1 MANERAKALAAKQRE
16 ERKALRAKKRNSDNP
31 RDWGTMRQLRE
42 AWKMTYESDKK
53 LPFYVFGAWAAT
65 ILVGLIL
72 GAVLVNV
79 TGMKS
84 WWVWGPVF
92 GLVLGMS
99 AAMWVFTGRM
109 KKATYVKYEGQPGA
123 GEVALSMLNKKKYT
137 YTAAIAFNRSQDV
150 IHRVVGPCGLV
161 LIGDGQ
167 SARTK
172 QLLNNER
179 RRHAAAGYNVDVQTI
194 MIGDGDGEVP
204 LNQLAKHIQKM
215 PKTLDKLQIED
226 LNSRLKALDAVKQR
240 LPIPKGPMPS
250 SKGMRRALRGR

>member
-1 MANERAKALAAKQRE
+1 MANERAKALAAQQRE

-42 AWKMTYESDKK
+42 AWKMTYEHDKK
-53 LPFYVFGAWAAT
+53 LPLYVFGAWGLVIVVSVILAA
-65 ILVGLIL
+65 ILVATT
-72 GAVLVNV
+72 GAK
-79 TGMKS
+79 T
-84 WWVWGPVF
+84 WWIWGPIF
-92 GLVLGMS
+92 GVLMGMS
-99 AAMWVFTGRM
+99 AAMWVFTVRM

-150 IHRVVGPCGLV
+150 IHRVIGPCGLV
-161 LIGDGQ
+161 LIGDGH

-179 RRHAAAGYNVDVQTI
+179 RRHAAIGYNIEVQTL
-194 MIGDGDGEVP
+194 MIGDGDGEIP
-204 LNQLAKHIQKM
+204 LDQLAKHIQRM
-215 PKTLDKLQIED
+215 PKTLDKVQIDD
-226 LNSRLKALDAVKQR
+226 LKSRLKALDAVKQR

-250 SKGMRRALRGR
+250 PKGMRRALRGR